1 MRVGLGVEARVLGVA
16 TGLALLTASSLGFAA
31 GPSAAGSDDAGDV
44 DGARQ
49 VKDITRAGI
58 AQYKRGNLEE
68 ARVAFAKAWALKPS
82 TELAAILAEVEMKLG
97 HFDDAAAHWEYYIQN
112 LPPDRAEAEL
122 QLAECRRHLGSVRVA
137 VDTAG
142 AIVSLD
148 GQTLGPAPL
157 RVDVWVGPG
166 THTFTARV
174 PGGEPVSQQVTISEG
189 EAQMVTLIL
198 QSSVAQKPAA
208 AAPSADAA
216 APAQADK
223 GGGGVPAKTV
233 VLIGGTVL
241 SLAAVGV
248 GVAFTVKSNSAAKD
262 ADTIL
267 AQIAASSDP
276 DLAASNSYCSPPAP
290 AKPPA
295 QCSTYATKLEDSRN
309 AKNVAIASYIAGG
322 ALAVGTVV
330 TALVWPDAKSDQA
343 GVPRPIV
350 VASPRELRLGFGMR
364 F

>member
-1 MRVGLGVEARVLGVA
+1 VLAVA
-16 TGLALLTASSLGFAA
+16 SSLALLSAPATAFAA
-31 GPSAAGSDDAGDV
+31 GGDESGDADR
-44 DGARQ
+44 ARQ

-58 AQYKRGNLEE
+58 AEYKRGNLEE
-68 ARVAFAKAWALKPS
+68 ARAQFSKAWALKPS

-97 HFDDAAAHWEYYIQN
+97 RFDDAAPHWEYYIQN
-112 LPPDRAEAEL
+112 LPPDRAEAEA

-148 GQTLGPAPL
+148 GEVLGPAPL

-166 THTFTARV
+166 SHTFAARV
-174 PGGEPVSQQVTISEG
+174 PGSDPVSQTITIGEG

-198 QSSVAQKPAA
+198 ESSVAAK
-208 AAPSADAA
+208 
-216 APAQADK
+216 APASQPADSPAPAKSEK
-223 GGGGVPAKTV
+223 GGGVSAKAV
-233 VLIGGTVL
+233 VVIGGSVL

-248 GVAFTVKSNSAAKD
+248 GVAFTVKSNAAAKD
-262 ADTIL
+262 ADTL
-267 AQIAASSDP
+267 LTQIAANSDP

-295 QCSTYATKLEDSRN
+295 ECATYATKLEDSKN
-309 AKNVAIASYIAGG
+309 AKTVAIASYVTGG
-322 ALAVGTVV
+322 ALALGTLV
-330 TALVWPDAKSDQA
+330 TALVWPDAKAEQA

-350 VASPRELRLGFGMR
+350 VASPRELRLGAALR